1 MSLESS
7 QSSLRQRV
15 GDTDAHSVELRLIG
29 SNPRMHH
36 WVAVQALPADPEQIL
51 GAIKAKFEVGSQL
64 LSACSSCKR
73 APGDGSGF
81 ELFLDMG
88 L

>member
-1 MSLESS
+1 MSAS

-15 GDTDAHSVELRLIG
+15 GDTDALSVELRLIG
-29 SNPRMHH
+29 SNPRMRH
-36 WVAVQALPADPEQIL
+36 WVEVQALPPDPEQIL
-51 GAIKAKFEVGSQL
+51 GAIKAKVEVGSQL
-64 LSACSSCKR
+64 LSASSSCKR
-73 APGDGSGF
+73 APGVGSGL